1 MICMFFHI
9 SFNCFN
15 TKFQKNDMVMFHIVK
30 DRRSHRERAINIR
43 IEEDKIMED
52 RERGK
57 FNKIEYRIRFSLF
70 LETFEIF

>member
-1 MICMFFHI
+1 
-9 SFNCFN
+9 
-15 TKFQKNDMVMFHIVK
+15 MVMFHIVK

-57 FNKIEYRIRFSLF
+57 FNKIQYRIRFSLF